1 MTSPMKVL
9 IPNYRTPDSFVDN
22 VAHTLIKMGHSVT
35 TMPAISNQNIDAK
48 YKVFLRLAKQVVLK
62 DNWTL
67 QEKWLEKELKHNT
80 TYDLLLTLTQA
91 LPEELLHE
99 AKKKGMVTAVWWGD
113 TPANMKKHGLLVDG
127 WDKIFIKD
135 QNAVKKLHG
144 LGLDASLLHEAMN
157 PDWHKP
163 LYTHINNEV
172 VVAGSFYDYRNYLVD
187 KLLAK
192 DVEMGLYGRRLSK
205 WVSQRIKAIH
215 REKFIVR
222 EDKSR
227 IFGSGLACL
236 NSTAMSEFDSLN
248 CRAFEIAGAEG
259 LQFLE
264 YRASVH
270 DCFEDGTEIKTFK
283 SIEELIGLIDWAK
296 KAPHEALRV
305 RQAGHKRAMA
315 EHTYEHRLN
324 YIFNTINS

>member
-127 WDKIFIKD
+127 WDKI
-135 QNAVKKLHG
+135 
-144 LGLDASLLHEAMN
+144 
-157 PDWHKP
+157 
-163 LYTHINNEV
+163 
-172 VVAGSFYDYRNYLVD
+172 
-187 KLLAK
+187 
-192 DVEMGLYGRRLSK
+192 
-205 WVSQRIKAIH
+205 
-215 REKFIVR
+215 
-222 EDKSR
+222 
-227 IFGSGLACL
+227 
-236 NSTAMSEFDSLN
+236 
-248 CRAFEIAGAEG
+248 
-259 LQFLE
+259 
-264 YRASVH
+264 
-270 DCFEDGTEIKTFK
+270 
-283 SIEELIGLIDWAK
+283 
-296 KAPHEALRV
+296 
-305 RQAGHKRAMA
+305 
-315 EHTYEHRLN
+315 
-324 YIFNTINS
+324 